1 MSKLRGISGGLN
13 SDSPRRHHSFVL
25 IERNYTRTLFRVPNV
40 PRVWFLL
47 DELATL
53 QRLPQLHTV
62 VTETRWRKG
71 LKDCQIYPREAFRRG
86 GFIETARC
94 LRRERLPPFFHR
106 GGHIRQR
113 GSLRSSLIA
122 ALPRDPQFSYTLTKT
137 HN

>member
-1 MSKLRGISGGLN
+1 M
-13 SDSPRRHHSFVL
+13 
-25 IERNYTRTLFRVPNV
+25 